1 MSSASITRTIA
12 AWVVRQ
18 GRTDTDA
25 VFRAFPHLPRTVVQ
39 RAIKNAYGRGLIHVE
54 KRGRGGW
61 SSEPAIFCA
70 PLPDMEKAQG
80 QRVRVASVWDLADPN
95 PLPILDLP
103 GRVFAPLGPWSELE
117 GAAAA

>member
-39 RAIKNAYGRGLIHVE
+39 RAVKNAYGRGLIRVE
-54 KRGRGGW
+54 KRGKGGW

-70 PLPDMEKAQG
+70 PQPDARREE
-80 QRVRVASVWDLADPN
+80 RVRVASVWDLADPH